1 MSQAQI
7 TRGIRLVFL
16 LLTLCGG
23 CAFSPTVPYGPNY
36 YFIDVVEC
44 KETDLISDLQI
55 IRCASKIEETLRQ
68 RYNNARVARNGGG
81 VIQVITAATSSMLT
95 GVAGANALTAGT
107 ILSGISAI
115 MPEVSDV
122 IEAKGRAEAY
132 ADGMKSIGNA
142 LAVYRTSIVD
152 NSDGNLDFSKL
163 TPAGAALYAT
173 LRAAISVVEDRL
185 AGLLPSTEDLRKS
198 RSEIQRFE
206 RIQVIPG
213 NVSLK
218 SGEEVTLKIAA
229 GGPVRAAS
237 NNGVAKVTE
246 EENGLAV
253 KITAGAFPCGSTTV
267 TLGNSLGVRESV
279 VVRVEPRPAFEVT
292 TLDTPLKEGETTR
305 LTLLGEPD
313 SCAITEARSD
323 QPDVLSAKLLDGKTV
338 ELLGVKA
345 DKGPIRVWLKNAS
358 GRSTSVSISG
368 VIGKTE

>member
-1 MSQAQI
+1 MSKRQVDH
-7 TRGIRLVFL
+7 GIGLLFA
-16 LLTLCGG
+16 LLTFCSG
-23 CAFSPTVPYGPNY
+23 CAFTPTFPYTSSY
-36 YFIDVVEC
+36 YLIDVVEC
-44 KETDLISDLQI
+44 SETELINDLQI
-55 IRCASKIEETLRQ
+55 IRCATKLEQTLRQ

-81 VIQVITAATSSMLT
+81 VVQVITAATSSMLT

-142 LAVYRTSIVD
+142 LAIYRTSIAES
-152 NSDGNLDFSKL
+152 NDGGLYFSRL

-213 NVSLK
+213 SVSLK
-218 SGEEVTLKIAA
+218 SGEEVVLKIAA
-229 GGPVRAAS
+229 GGPVRAAAT
-237 NNGVAKVTE
+237 NGVAKVTE

-253 KITAGAFPCGSTTV
+253 KVTAGSLPCGWTV
-267 TLGNSLGVRESV
+267 VSLGNSLGVRESV
-279 VVRVEPRPAFEVT
+279 TVRVEPRPTFEVSRPDVRT
-292 TLDTPLKEGETTR
+292 TVGSVTKLALSGGTDA
-305 LTLLGEPD
+305 
-313 SCAITEARSD
+313 CIITEARSD
-323 QPDVLSAKLLDGKTV
+323 QPDTL
-338 ELLGVKA
+338 KA
-345 DKGPIRVWLKNAS
+345 DITDGGKSVSLSGEKVSKEPVRVRLQNAS
-358 GRSTSVSISG
+358 GRQTSVVVSVEEKS
-368 VIGKTE
+368 